1 MTWIV
6 CQIGAREHYAVARA
20 LHAGGE
26 LQLLIT
32 DGWRIGGRFHPGLA
46 DAAVRADNLGF
57 LTSRIAH
64 KLRGRAGWDRILA
77 DNHRF
82 QAMALR
88 QLREVPDA
96 SGPITLFAYSYA
108 ARELFAYARTRDW
121 RTVLGQIDPGP
132 QEERIV
138 AALSAQH
145 PQWSG
150 GWSPAPPSYW
160 AEWREET
167 ERADAIVVNSEWSR
181 QCLLQEGLPAAK
193 LHVIPLAYEPNSK
206 FEIRNSEWNQ
216 PRPKPGTRNPKLFR
230 VLFLGQANVRK
241 GIHDLVAAARL
252 LEKEPIQFDVVGP
265 HPPLPPDLP
274 ANVRFH
280 GPVPRA
286 GVSAWYAR
294 ANVFVLPTHSDGF
307 ALTQLEAMAH
317 GLPVI
322 ATPCCG
328 RVVEDGLNGWI
339 VPPGHPDA
347 MARALREA
355 AADSGELLRRG
366 AQARHASEKYSV
378 STLWGRLHS
387 VCD

>member
-1 MTWIV
+1 MPWIV
-6 CQIGAREHYAVARA
+6 CQIGAREHYAIPRA
-20 LHAGGE
+20 VHAQGQLH
-26 LQLLIT
+26 LLVT
-32 DGWRIGGRFHPGLA
+32 DAWRIGGRFHSDLRG
-46 DAAVRADNLGF
+46 AAVRADNLGF
-57 LTSRIAH
+57 LTGRITHRLHAS
-64 KLRGRAGWDRILA
+64 AGWNRILA

-82 QAMALR
+82 QATALR

-96 SGPITLFAYSYA
+96 SYPITLFAYSYA
-108 ARELFAYARTRDW
+108 ARDLLAYARTRGW

-138 AALSAQH
+138 ATLSADH

-167 ERADAIVVNSEWSR
+167 QLADAIVVNSEWSR

-193 LHVIPLAYEPNSK
+193 LHVIPLAYEGTTQSHQQS
-206 FEIRNSEWNQ
+206 EIKNQ
-216 PRPKPGTRNPKLFR
+216 KCLR

-252 LEKEPIQFDVVGP
+252 LEKEPFQFDIVGP
-265 HPPLPPDLP
+265 HPPLPPGLP

-286 GVSAWYAR
+286 GASAWYAR
-294 ANVFVLPTHSDGF
+294 ADVFVLPTHSDGF
-307 ALTQLEAMAH
+307 ALTQLEALAH

-328 RVVEDGLNGWI
+328 RVVEDGVNGWI

-347 MARALREA
+347 MAQALREA

-366 AQARHASEKYSV
+366 AQAQRASEKYSV